1 MAATLSMHLMLYF
14 SYPEVLLL
22 KSMGRCGP
30 SCAWNDM
37 QHRALSNKKI
47 EPTNSAMQGHA
58 IDVSTLYL

>member
-1 MAATLSMHLMLYF
+1 MAATLSMHLMPYF

-37 QHRALSNKKI
+37 QHGALSKKN
-47 EPTNSAMQGHA
+47 EPAKSAMQGHA